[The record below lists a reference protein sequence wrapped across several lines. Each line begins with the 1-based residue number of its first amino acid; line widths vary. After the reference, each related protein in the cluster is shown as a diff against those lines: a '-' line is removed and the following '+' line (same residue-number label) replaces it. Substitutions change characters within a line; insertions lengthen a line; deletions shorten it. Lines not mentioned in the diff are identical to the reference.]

1 MSKLFKRILYK
12 TYDLKHKYYIRR
24 DIRKGYIAPDGQP
37 LKCFKC
43 GCKELEEYNEYY
55 MDGGYR
61 EEYSVR
67 CKECKQ
73 PLSHWAYGY
82 WEL

>member
-12 TYDLKHKYYIRR
+12 IYDLKHKYYIRR

-43 GCKELEEYNEYY
+43 GAKNWKNIMNIIWMEDIEKSIVLDVKN
-55 MDGGYR
+55 
-61 EEYSVR
+61 VNN
-67 CKECKQ
+67 
-73 PLSHWAYGY
+73 L
-82 WEL
+82 